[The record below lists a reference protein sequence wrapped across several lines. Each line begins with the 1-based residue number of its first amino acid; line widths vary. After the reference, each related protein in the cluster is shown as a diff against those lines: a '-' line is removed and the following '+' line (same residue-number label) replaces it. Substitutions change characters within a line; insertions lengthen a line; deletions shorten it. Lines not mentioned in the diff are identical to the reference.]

1 MGPLVPLIGITS
13 SELRRTTTV
22 IPSEEAD
29 PPQPELALGV
39 AYMRAVDK
47 AGGIPVVLT
56 PLTRPEAIDG
66 LLSRLSGVCLSGGP
80 DLDPSNYGSVPHA
93 ELGPTEPELDHF
105 ELAVARR
112 ADALGIPILGIC
124 RGLQTL
130 NVMRGGT
137 LVQHL
142 PDVTDGS
149 IVHRQTVS
157 GRRTTHPVRVARTS
171 RLADVLGS
179 TEVAVNSFHHQG
191 IDRLGEGLR
200 PVAWAPDGTIEGIE
214 GSGPGFLLGVQWH
227 AETLIEASE
236 HCALFTALVDAAAE
250 VEAAGELAP
259 VTTVAA

>member
-1 MGPLVPLIGITS
+1 MGALAPLIGITT
-13 SELRRTTTV
+13 SELRVTRTV
-22 IPSEEAD
+22 HPSEESD

-39 AYMRAVDK
+39 GYMRAVEQ

-56 PLTRPEAIDG
+56 PLTDPSRIDG
-66 LLSRLSGVCLSGGP
+66 LLGRLSGVCLSGGP
-80 DLDPSNYGSVPHA
+80 DLDPSNYGAAPHA

-112 ADALGIPILGIC
+112 ADALGLPILGIC

-137 LVQHL
+137 LLQHL

-149 IVHRQTVS
+149 VVHRQTVS
-157 GRRTTHPVRVARTS
+157 GRRTTHPVRIVHRS
-171 RLADVLGS
+171 RLAEILGS

-200 PVAWAPDGTIEGIE
+200 PVAWAPDGTVEGIE
-214 GSGPGFLLGVQWH
+214 GEGEGFLLGVQWH
-227 AETLIEASE
+227 AETLVEAAE
-236 HCALFTALVDAAAE
+236 HCALFAALVEASSAPAE
-250 VEAAGELAP
+250 VEAARAGAM
-259 VTTVAA
+259 AA

>member
-1 MGPLVPLIGITS
+1 MGALAPHALAPLIGITT

-22 IPSEEAD
+22 HPSDEAD

-39 AYMRAVDK
+39 AYMRAVEK

-56 PLTRPEAIDG
+56 PLADAQAIDG
-66 LLSRLSGVCLSGGP
+66 LLSRLSGLCLSGGP
-80 DLDPSNYGSVPHA
+80 DLDPSNYAAAPHA
-93 ELGPTEPELDHF
+93 ELGPTEPGLDHF

-112 ADALGIPILGIC
+112 ADALGLPILGIC

-191 IDRLGEGLR
+191 IDRLGERLR
-200 PVAWAPDGTIEGIE
+200 PVAWAPDGVTEAVEGE
-214 GSGPGFLLGVQWH
+214 GPGFLLGVQWH
-227 AETLIEASE
+227 AETLVEASE
-236 HCALFTALVDAAAE
+236 HAALFTALV
-250 VEAAGELAP
+250 EAASEPASAGALA
-259 VTTVAA
+259 A